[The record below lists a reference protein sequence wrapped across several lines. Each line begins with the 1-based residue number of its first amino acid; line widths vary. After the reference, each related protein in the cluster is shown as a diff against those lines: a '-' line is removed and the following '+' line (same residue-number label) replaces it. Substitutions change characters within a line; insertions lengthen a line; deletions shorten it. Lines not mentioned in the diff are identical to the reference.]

1 VNTNHIQGTPLRS
14 GPEATMVWEFIE
26 TDLPSPRKGES
37 RSVFIEPRLG
47 VSIPDIVA
55 IYWDSSITVSWP
67 EARQSL
73 KDIDLRLV
81 HLLFISGS
89 LSEEKLRAVFP
100 RGLRSSLNQ
109 LDMAGLI
116 SYTNAFWHLRN
127 PTEIFA
133 VRRIIAFEAK
143 ISSISRALEQAYR
156 NTWFASESYVLTPVK
171 QPKASIIERAR
182 SRGIGL
188 WLHSGE
194 ITHTPFVYAKQHK
207 IPQSYASWVF
217 NELVW
222 RTSLEA
228 S

>member
-1 VNTNHIQGTPLRS
+1 MDTNHIQGTPLRP
-14 GPEATMVWEFIE
+14 GPEATMVGEFIE
-26 TDLPSPRKGES
+26 TDLPPARKGES

-55 IYWDSSITVSWP
+55 VYWDSSMTTSWP
-67 EARQSL
+67 EARRSL
-73 KDIDLRLV
+73 KEIDLRLV
-81 HLLFISGS
+81 HLLFISGP

-100 RGLRSSLNQ
+100 LGLQRSLNR

-116 SYTNAFWHLRN
+116 SYTNALWCLVN
-127 PTEIFA
+127 PTGIFA

-156 NTWFASESYVLTPVK
+156 NTWFASESYVLTPAR
-171 QPKASIIERAR
+171 QPRASTIDRAR
-182 SRGIGL
+182 SRGVGL

-194 ITHTPFVYAKQHK
+194 ITHTPLVCAKQHR
-207 IPQSYASWVF
+207 IPQSYASWMF

-222 RTSLEA
+222 RTRAEA